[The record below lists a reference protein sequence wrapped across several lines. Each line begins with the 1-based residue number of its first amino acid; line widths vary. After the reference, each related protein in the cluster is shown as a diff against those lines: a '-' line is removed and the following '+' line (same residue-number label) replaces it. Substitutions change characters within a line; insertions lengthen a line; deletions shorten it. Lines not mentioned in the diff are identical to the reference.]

1 MPTSFLSY
9 NDALSHSH
17 KINYCDVYQWHSG
30 IELTDYNISYTAE
43 DLVSMLEC
51 IVKDMPMD
59 MSDTLSYDPT
69 GHMKNLKDQEQK
81 IRSAR
86 YAMSKTIENCSSL
99 HYIEIPKNISCAT
112 SFPSMKHKDTGVAQL
127 SFWVKLYH
135 TLGAINI
142 HKKKNDLLK
151 RIKLC
156 IHHENMKKKVLTDL
170 FPEIKENNPY
180 PLQGE
185 VLKVAEYLVNNA
197 SLDNIHKVKL
207 SKDEEKLKGF
217 LCDIRKDFM
226 EYRRIE
232 ALEKSYTPPAKNW
245 IIEVGGRLLNIRCD
259 GLYVDDFGPSLDI
272 QWQNAS
278 FLWDVGRFHPPDITT
293 ITAFVKKYISP
304 VVARHKHLAPRL
316 RITDMLIFI
325 EKHFHIIEKLKHRK
339 DRIQKWLIE
348 KHLIKPERDHGAY
361 DEMYGQEIKDYKIK
375 VGVQHSENTSL
386 LQHIENT
393 SLLALNLL
401 TQDIQCGDKILYRS
415 RLFCAERPEEAKKV
429 GIDYPQAISYH
440 GPEYHELQH
449 MLDQYYK
456 DNDVDVSAPCPIV
469 QALRMM
475 IGGQWVDNSELGFL
489 PLIMGTIFIAE
500 TLRYLPA
507 YVGSLMLLDLIDYRS
522 PPHQA
527 HKWHNIFSNQE
538 SNENYHKAISLGETK
553 KDIKKDVK
561 KKCESEDKKHILPD
575 MWGKRRFYQEI
586 DGYFFMA
593 NKGSARLEDEKES
606 LEHPSKQKLA
616 RIIVEWLHLALTQLG
631 KKVQQLPFSSKPLQ
645 SVVSSDLVP
654 RLLEARSSS
663 IAPLE
668 ELLEGLPKRL
678 AQ

>member
-59 MSDTLSYDPT
+59 MSDTLSYDPI
-69 GHMKNLKDQEQK
+69 GHMKNLKNQEK
-81 IRSAR
+81 EIRSAR
-86 YAMSKTIENCSSL
+86 YAIKQTIENCSSL
-99 HYIEIPKNISCAT
+99 HYIEIPKNISSAT
-112 SFPSMKHKDTGVAQL
+112 SFPSMIHKDTGVDQL
-127 SFWVKLYH
+127 SFWLKIYYI
-135 TLGAINI
+135 LGSINMF
-142 HKKKNDLLK
+142 KKKKDLPK

-156 IHHENMKKKVLTDL
+156 INKIDQKELTKL
-170 FPEIKENNPY
+170 FPKIQENNPY
-180 PLQGE
+180 PLQGAP
-185 VLKVAEYLVNNA
+185 LKVAENLVDSFNKIQRKFEKNE
-197 SLDNIHKVKL
+197 K
-207 SKDEEKLKGF
+207 KLKGL
-217 LCDIRKDFM
+217 LCDIRKDLM

-232 ALEKSYTPPAKNW
+232 TLEKSYTPPAKNW

-278 FLWDVGRFHPPDITT
+278 FLWDVGRFHRPDITT
-293 ITAFVKKYISP
+293 ITAFVKEYISP
-304 VVARHKHLAPRL
+304 VVAQHKYLAQRL
-316 RITDMLIFI
+316 HIKKLLFFI
-325 EKHFHIIEKLKHRK
+325 REHFHIIKSIIKKAKHFK
-339 DRIQKWLIE
+339 DIIQRIQRWLIE

-361 DEMYGQEIKDYKIK
+361 DEMYGQEMKDYKIK
-375 VGVQHSENTSL
+375 SVVQHSK
-386 LQHIENT
+386 NT

-415 RLFCAERPEEAKKV
+415 RLFYAERPEEAKKV
-429 GIDYPQAISYH
+429 GIDYPQPNSYH
-440 GPEYHELQH
+440 GPKYHELQN

-475 IGGQWVDNSELGFL
+475 IGGQWVDNPELGFL

-500 TLRYLPA
+500 PLRYLPA
-507 YVGSLMLLDLIDYRS
+507 YVGSLMLLDLIDHRS

-538 SNENYHKAISLGETK
+538 ANENYHKAISLEETK

-561 KKCESEDKKHILPD
+561 EKCEFEDKKHILPD

-593 NKGSARLEDEKES
+593 NKDSAKLDDKKEP

-631 KKVQQLPFSSKPLQ
+631 KKVQRSPFSSKPLQ

-654 RLLEARSSS
+654 RLLEVRSSS
-663 IAPLE
+663 IAPLDQ
-668 ELLEGLPKRL
+668 LLEGLPKRL